1 MSHRI
6 TRSSYLK
13 NNREFEELETYNK
26 KKKSKKDSKKDSDKE
41 IKQVKTNYFF
51 VFYNFTYKY
60 VVLIIKVSGI
70 YLLWIFLHFVATHL
84 YVNFCVPKSVMG
96 FIMSPLMVAA
106 PHCYTFRWCI
116 TNGANNISTMWVVF
130 GTWIA
135 SKFAILVTNRPVA
148 PQVVQ

>member
-1 MSHRI
+1 MAASMKRGRMSESTNSVSLINKVRP
-6 TRSSYLK
+6 YV
-13 NNREFEELETYNK
+13 EFINAAAGL
-26 KKKSKKDSKKDSDKE
+26 
-41 IKQVKTNYFF
+41 
-51 VFYNFTYKY
+51 
-60 VVLIIKVSGI
+60 
-70 YLLWIFLHFVATHL
+70 YLLWVAIHYVAAQL
-84 YVNFCVPKSVMG
+84 YVYYCTPLTFMG

-148 PQVVQ
+148 P